1 MEAVRYGLGWG
12 LVPRLQAQPLL
23 ESGEL
28 VLLDDFPLDIDLY
41 WQRWRLE
48 SELLADLTED
58 VLNAG
63 HAVLA
68 SRRAGKD
75 AP

>member
-1 MEAVRYGLGWG
+1 M
-12 LVPRLQAQPLL
+12 PRLQAQPLL
-23 ESGEL
+23 DAGEL

-48 SELLADLTED
+48 SEVLADLTAD
-58 VLNAG
+58 VLAAG
-63 HAVLA
+63 RAVLA
-68 SRRAGKD
+68 TRRAEQD